1 MDSVC
6 LLTRHFMYNSLMI
19 ILTSILNNS
28 ESVVNLTGVDTVF
41 KGELVHSH
49 VYVLTLFFLFFFFY
63 HSFCCV
69 SCPTSLF

>member
-28 ESVVNLTGVDTVF
+28 ESVVNLSGVDTVF
-41 KGELVHSH
+41 KGELVHSP
-49 VYVLTLFFLFFFFY
+49 VYVLT
-63 HSFCCV
+63 
-69 SCPTSLF
+69 